1 MFTTNDA
8 DLGADLDPDHR
19 LLLRF
24 VQNVDVRL
32 QSRCCFSLTL
42 IFARVRSPKS
52 VLVETKAGNTCAYEF
67 ISALAIVCVCLGAA
81 TRRMLHNV
89 QTSSIVRS
97 CCFYPCS
104 KVGVGHVC
112 VVQVFAAFAQVAQ
125 QWCCVGGVH
134 SALLL
139 QLANR
144 QHHESNSQGDGA
156 HPEKS
161 QRDPVRGAGR
171 HQVRQS
177 SIHAFQCFS
186 RHVVRAF
193 VFSSPGEC

>member
-1 MFTTNDA
+1 MFTTSDA

-24 VQNVDVRL
+24 VHNALFYQCRVLLL
-32 QSRCCFSLTL
+32 QLFLWFCSCSVSQLCNGGEGGRREKAIPIGEIGLLVVGCLSGAGTRRVLHRVWKYLDLHRTCCFCFGRCWT
-42 IFARVRSPKS
+42 RS
-52 VLVETKAGNTCAYEF
+52 A
-67 ISALAIVCVCLGAA
+67 
-81 TRRMLHNV
+81 
-89 QTSSIVRS
+89 
-97 CCFYPCS
+97 
-104 KVGVGHVC
+104 
-112 VVQVFAAFAQVAQ
+112 VQVFAAFAQVAQ

-144 QHHESNSQGDGA
+144 KHHEPNSQGDGA

-171 HQVRQS
+171 HQVRNY
-177 SIHAFQCFS
+177 FMLPCP
-186 RHVVRAF
+186 VF
-193 VFSSPGEC
+193 VAS